1 MNKFRFSL
9 IFLASLMIMNN
20 LISLDYNDLSWSNN
34 SMNYKLLLSMICVI
48 GSMVL
53 LKGPYKKEDLIV

>member
-53 LKGPYKKEDLIV
+53 LKGSYKKEDLIV

>member
-9 IFLASLMIMNN
+9 IFLASLMIINN

-53 LKGPYKKEDLIV
+53 LKGPYKKEDLIA